1 MAIGASF
8 SALEVVPLIVLGYEG
23 YEHWSMQRH
32 AKWMERLKGRA
43 VLCCRGILDML
54 GAGGLAL
61 WFNPPIL

>member
-32 AKWMERLKGRA
+32 AKMDGAFKMARA
-43 VLCCRGILDML
+43 VLCCRGILEHVRCRCVWL
-54 GAGGLAL
+54 L
-61 WFNPPIL
+61 